1 MAISFRYENASK
13 LQILYLRDNL
23 PKSVTKGGVFMSSRV
38 VTYGKKLGF
47 ILAGVLLATAPVI
60 SSVAWGAVVPT
71 RGVAN
76 PGFNPNGRGINRA
89 APCCRAFNPPATTFN
104 LPASNSPAV
113 VSPAVP
119 AVVSPAVPAVVSP
132 AVPTIVAPSPS
143 PVR

>member
-1 MAISFRYENASK
+1 
-13 LQILYLRDNL
+13 
-23 PKSVTKGGVFMSSRV
+23 MSSRL

-47 ILAGVLLATAPVI
+47 ILAGVLLATAPAI
-60 SSVAWGAVVPT
+60 SSVALGAVVPT

-113 VSPAVP
+113 VSP
-119 AVVSPAVPAVVSP
+119 VVNPAVPAAVNP
-132 AVPTIVAPSPS
+132 AVPPVVAPSPP